1 MSSVAAPRMLTRI
14 DCLTHLEGAET
25 GLLMYSAHCL
35 PRGQPI
41 LLHLFGSS
49 LHIAFSRD
57 IDRNAIREGNVV
69 AVEIDDASLSSPATW
84 SVTATGVV
92 CETTGETDLPSDW
105 ETAGL
110 CVLSLSLDQLVGY
123 QLNISEPDAP

>member
-69 AVEIDDASLSSPATW
+69 AVEIDDASLSS
-84 SVTATGVV
+84 TATGVV